1 MTATFTS
8 AAHIA
13 RTPHRRA
20 LILLLLT
27 STLAVMAGATIAPVV
42 DVMRAELGINAT
54 SAGLILT
61 LHALAI
67 AITSPLVGWL
77 IDRFGVRVP
86 LATGLLI
93 YGAAGAAGLFLT
105 SYPSLLVSRA
115 IFGIGAA
122 FVFSGTSV
130 AILNIY
136 RGDQRDRV
144 MGWRTTATSLG
155 GVIFPLVSGGLAV
168 VFSWHAAFALYLVG
182 IPMGLLALAVI
193 PETRS
198 QKASSAAAPA
208 PAIVFSPTLV
218 GIYALVLIQA
228 VMLYALIAFLPVRLG
243 DLGHGTPVL
252 ASVYMAVL
260 AGTSSVVGVSYG
272 WLGRRLSYSALL
284 CLTAGTW
291 IVAFLMLGLSEDLI
305 LVGVAS
311 AVLGI
316 GNALAFST
324 TSVMLDDSVPQARL
338 GSAMAIFSVCMFL
351 GQFVSPLALG
361 PLVEA
366 TSIPAGYLFL
376 SGVGAVVLAVLW
388 CARSKGPLGGGEM
401 AETGRIKQ
409 PTDRPRSE
417 VLSEIHSRFMKKCR
431 QPSSG

>member
-1 MTATFTS
+1 M
-8 AAHIA
+8 
-13 RTPHRRA
+13 
-20 LILLLLT
+20 
-27 STLAVMAGATIAPVV
+27 
-42 DVMRAELGINAT
+42 
-54 SAGLILT
+54 
-61 LHALAI
+61 
-67 AITSPLVGWL
+67 
-77 IDRFGVRVP
+77 
-86 LATGLLI
+86 
-93 YGAAGAAGLFLT
+93 
-105 SYPSLLVSRA
+105 
-115 IFGIGAA
+115 
-122 FVFSGTSV
+122 FSGTSV

-155 GVIFPLVSGGLAV
+155 GVSFPLVSGGLAV

-198 QKASSAAAPA
+198 LKISSPAAAPK
-208 PAIVFSPTLV
+208 PAIAFSLTLL

-243 DLGHGTPVL
+243 NLGHGTPVL
-252 ASVYMAVL
+252 ASVYMAML

-272 WLGRRLSYSALL
+272 WLGQRLSYRALL
-284 CLTAGTW
+284 RLTAGTW
-291 IVAFLMLGLSEDLI
+291 IVAFLMLGLSENLV

-351 GQFVSPLALG
+351 GQFVSPIMLG

-376 SGVGAVVLAVLW
+376 SGVGAVVLVVLW
-388 CARSKGPLGGGEM
+388 CARPSPPLEGDAGNCQD
-401 AETGRIKQ
+401 KDS
-409 PTDRPRSE
+409 P
-417 VLSEIHSRFMKKCR
+417 
-431 QPSSG
+431 

>member
-1 MTATFTS
+1 MTTTFTS

-13 RTPHRRA
+13 RIPHRRA
-20 LILLLLT
+20 LILLLLA
-27 STLAVMAGATIAPVV
+27 STLAVMAGAAVAPVV
-42 DVMRAELGINAT
+42 DIMRADLDINAT

-61 LHALAI
+61 LHALVI

-86 LATGLLI
+86 LAAGLML
-93 YGAAGAAGLFLT
+93 YGVAGAAGLFLT

-122 FVFSGTSV
+122 LVFSGTSV

-136 RGDQRDRV
+136 RGDQRNRV

-198 QKASSAAAPA
+198 SKASSAAAPT
-208 PAIVFSPTLV
+208 PAIVFSPTLI

-243 DLGHGTPVL
+243 DLGHGTPLL
-252 ASVYMAVL
+252 ASVYMAML
-260 AGTSSVVGVSYG
+260 AGTSSLIGISYG
-272 WLGRRLSYSALL
+272 RLGQRLSYMTLL
-284 CLTAGTW
+284 RLTAGTW
-291 IVAFLMLGLSEDLI
+291 IVAFLMLGLSENLI
-305 LVGVAS
+305 LFGVAS

-324 TSVMLDDSVPQARL
+324 TSVMLDDSVPKARL

-351 GQFVSPLALG
+351 GQFAAPIVLG
-361 PLVEA
+361 PVVEA
-366 TSIPAGYLFL
+366 TSISAGYLFL

-388 CARSKGPLGGGEM
+388 CV
-401 AETGRIKQ
+401 
-409 PTDRPRSE
+409 RSE
-417 VLSEIHSRFMKKCR
+417 GTLEGDGGCCQDEGR
-431 QPSSG
+431 P